1 MRRVHKLIAA
11 ARAQGRDLLEHE
23 ALALL
28 REYGIPIPAHQFLA
42 GADADAAAEAARAIG
57 MPVAVKIVSK
67 DIVHKSDVGG
77 VETGLDTEAAV
88 RAACWRILERVA
100 LGAPKAEIAG
110 LLVVKQALPGLEC
123 VAGMTRDPQFGTAL
137 MFGLGGVFVEAL
149 DDVALQLLPVD
160 RDEALEMTRG
170 IRGARLLDGYRGA
183 GPLDRPAAAELI
195 CRLGALAEAE
205 PELAEID
212 VNPFFLYPQG
222 LLPVDVRM
230 LLKK

>member
-1 MRRVHKLIAA
+1 MHKLIAA
-11 ARAQGRDLLEHE
+11 ARSQGRNLLEQE
-23 ALALL
+23 ALAILQ
-28 REYGIPIPAHQFLA
+28 EYGIPIPAHRFV
-42 GADADAAAEAARAIG
+42 ADADAAAEAARVIG

-88 RAACWRILERVA
+88 RDACRRILERVA
-100 LGAPKAEIAG
+100 LVAPEAEIAG

-149 DDVALQLLPVD
+149 DDVALQLLPVG
-160 RDEALEMTRG
+160 RDEALEMTHD
-170 IRGARLLDGYRGA
+170 IRGSRLLDGYRGT
-183 GPLDRPAAAELI
+183 GPLDRAAAADLI

-205 PELAEID
+205 PELAEVDI
-212 VNPFFLYPQG
+212 NPFFLYQQG

>member
-1 MRRVHKLIAA
+1 MHKLIAA

-28 REYGIPIPAHQFLA
+28 GEYGVPIPAHRFLA
-42 GADADAAAEAARAIG
+42 GADADAAAEAARAVG

-77 VETGLDTEAAV
+77 VETGVDTEAAV
-88 RAACWRILERVA
+88 RAACWRISQRVA

-123 VAGMTRDPQFGTAL
+123 VAGITRDTQFGTAL

-170 IRGARLLDGYRGA
+170 IRAARLLDGYRGA
-183 GPLDRPAAAELI
+183 GPLDRPAAADLI
-195 CRLGALAEAE
+195 CR
-205 PELAEID
+205 P
-212 VNPFFLYPQG
+212 
-222 LLPVDVRM
+222 R
-230 LLKK
+230 